1 MKWTSFTRSPI
12 KAELYGH
19 ETYFREGLADATQVL
34 GVEVT
39 AALLKSAL
47 LVIKPE
53 GLASGKATTIVN
65 FVREHRFLI
74 AAVEL
79 PRLSRFQW
87 RELWRY
93 QLAVATL
100 DRLAVNDLILQD
112 QALMLLLRHD
122 NMLDVPATVWLASLK
137 GPSDVSLQSPGC
149 LRKLLAQPNR
159 LFSFFHVSD
168 EPADILREIAIL
180 LDVPARRR
188 VLSTL
193 AVSGPLSPV
202 EQQLLDDT
210 LAASDRAARPLGA
223 QVSLERVEQA
233 FRDLSGA
240 AAERVR
246 ADLARMRRGERIS
259 WRPFAQAVEEA
270 GVELDR
276 WDLATLGAS
285 FIVYDEPGT
294 SKLIASVDIGL
305 WR

>member
-1 MKWTSFTRSPI
+1 MTTSFTRSPI
-12 KAELYGH
+12 KAKLYRH
-19 ETYFREGLADATQVL
+19 ETYFREGLADARQVL
-34 GVEVT
+34 GAGAT
-39 AALLKSAL
+39 DALLKSAL

-53 GLASGKATTIVN
+53 GLAGGKATTVVN
-65 FVREHRFLI
+65 FVRDHGFSI
-74 AAVEL
+74 TAVEL

-93 QLAVATL
+93 QLAAATL
-100 DRLAVNDLILQD
+100 DRLAVNDLILQN

-122 NMLDVPATVWLASLK
+122 GMLDVPATVWLASLK
-137 GPSDVSLQSPGC
+137 GPSDVALQPSDC

-193 AVSGPLSPV
+193 GVGGQLSEV
-202 EQQLLDDT
+202 DQRLLDDT
-210 LAASDRAARPLGA
+210 LAASDRAAHPLDA
-223 QVSLERVEQA
+223 QVSLERVDQA
-233 FRDLSGA
+233 FRDVSGA

-246 ADLARMRRGERIS
+246 TDLASMRRGERIS
-259 WRPFAQAVEEA
+259 WRPFAQAVADA

-294 SKLIASVDIGL
+294 SKLIGGVDIAL

>member
-1 MKWTSFTRSPI
+1 MKLTPFTRSPI
-12 KAELYGH
+12 KAELYGL

-34 GVEVT
+34 GDGVT

-53 GLASGKATTIVN
+53 GLASGKATTIVD
-65 FVREHRFLI
+65 FVREHGFSI

-93 QLAVATL
+93 QLGAATL

-112 QALMLLLRHD
+112 QALMLLLRHEG
-122 NMLDVPATVWLASLK
+122 MLDVPATVWLASLK

-193 AVSGPLSPV
+193 AVSGRLSPV

-210 LAASDRAARPLGA
+210 LAASDRAARPLDA

-233 FRDLSGA
+233 FRGISGA

-246 ADLARMRRGERIS
+246 ANLASMRRGDRIS
-259 WRPFAQAVEEA
+259 WRPFAQAVGEA

-294 SKLIASVDIGL
+294 SKLIAGVDIGL

>member
-1 MKWTSFTRSPI
+1 MTSFTRSPI

-34 GVEVT
+34 GAGAT
-39 AALLKSAL
+39 DALSRSAL

-53 GLASGKATTIVN
+53 GLAAGKATTIVN
-65 FVREHRFLI
+65 FVREHGFSI
-74 AAVEL
+74 AAVDL
-79 PRLSRFQW
+79 PRQSRFQW

-93 QLAVATL
+93 QLAAATL
-100 DRLAVNDLILQD
+100 DRLAVNDLILQNE
-112 QALMLLLRHD
+112 ALMLLLRHEG
-122 NMLDVPATVWLASLK
+122 MLDVPATVWLASLK
-137 GPSDVSLQSPGC
+137 GPSDVALQPPDC
-149 LRKLLAQPNR
+149 LRKILAQPNR

-180 LDVPARRR
+180 LDVSARRR

-193 AVSGPLSPV
+193 AVSGPLSPA
-202 EQQLLDDT
+202 EQRLLDDT
-210 LAASDRAARPLGA
+210 LAASDRAARRLDAP
-223 QVSLERVEQA
+223 VSLSRVEHA

-240 AAERVR
+240 AAEHVR
-246 ADLARMRRGERIS
+246 ADLARMRRGERIA
-259 WRPFAQAVEEA
+259 WRPFAQAIA
-270 GVELDR
+270 DSGVELDR

-294 SKLIASVDIGL
+294 SKLIGGVDIGL